1 MLLNIIVLHFSL
13 FTTGNFTVGEN
24 DYWIRQGDRAYNQ
37 QNIEESIIHYTR
49 AIDERPKNP
58 IGYIKRARS
67 YRASGY
73 LLKSAEDM
81 RKAIELDPQFTKS
94 YLEVSRNRATPPN

>member
-13 FTTGNFTVGEN
+13 LTTGEYLEETN
-24 DYWIRQGDRAYNQ
+24 YWILQGDRAYNQ
-37 QNIEESIIHYTR
+37 QKIEESIIHYTR

-58 IGYIKRARS
+58 LGYIKRARS

-73 LLKSAEDM
+73 LIKSAEDM
-81 RKAIELDPQFTKS
+81 RMAIELDPHYTKS
-94 YLEVSRNRATPPN
+94 Y